1 MIAVTGATG
10 FVGGRLLNR
19 LTESGERLRVLGR
32 RRPEA
37 RNIEF
42 FQWEASESAA
52 PAGAFENCHTVVH
65 LAGSPISQRWNAEV
79 KKEIRASRVDGTKAV
94 VRGLLAAG
102 TPPRTLIC
110 ASAIGYYGDRG
121 DEILTEKSAPGAGF
135 LPGVSVEWEDAARGA
150 QASGVRVVL
159 LRFGIVLGK
168 GGALA
173 KMLLPF
179 RSGLGG
185 QLGSGTQWMS
195 WIHIDDVI
203 ELILFATRNTGITGP
218 LNAVAPQPV
227 TNAEFTKVL
236 ADVLDRP
243 AFMRVPKLALSV
255 MYGEMADVLLWSTR
269 VIPETATLAGF
280 RFQYDN
286 VKSALA
292 AAVTNR
298 D

>member
-19 LTESGERLRVLGR
+19 LIESGERVQVLGR
-32 RRPEA
+32 RRPE
-37 RNIEF
+37 RQGIEF
-42 FQWEASESAA
+42 FRWEASESAA
-52 PAGAFENCHTVVH
+52 PAGAFENCDTVVH

-102 TPPRTLIC
+102 TRPRTLIC

-121 DEILTEKSAPGAGF
+121 DEVLTEKSPPGAGF
-135 LPGVSVEWEDAARGA
+135 LPGVSVEWEDAARRA

-159 LRFGIVLGK
+159 MRFGIVLGK

-185 QLGSGTQWMS
+185 QLGSGKQWMS
-195 WIHIDDVI
+195 WIHIEDVI
-203 ELILFATRNTGITGP
+203 ELILFTAGNTGIAGP
-218 LNAVAPQPV
+218 VNAVAPEPV
-227 TNAEFTKVL
+227 TNAEFTKAL
-236 ADVLDRP
+236 AHVLDRP
-243 AFMRVPKLALSV
+243 AFMRVPKLALSA
-255 MYGEMADVLLWSTR
+255 MYGEMADVMLWSTR
-269 VIPETATLAGF
+269 VIPEAATSSGF
-280 RFQYDN
+280 RFRYDN
-286 VKSALA
+286 VRSALA
-292 AAVTNR
+292 AAVADR